1 MGRGVCKEGVME
13 EYVHCPHC
21 HRPLGEPEGS
31 GKTVLMCPYCERLF
45 ALAVGGAG
53 ERRKASAGEVSKGPF
68 PLILAEQRRP
78 VGVVLLG
85 VFLVLLGLVGVL
97 AGVAVEV
104 LLVMSLGGAG
114 EGEGQ
119 LAEWGSRLRESV
131 SVGGVAY
138 GHEIAAGAVGVLFLL
153 LFWSA
158 IGMLRGREWG
168 RVLVTLVHF
177 VGLIGGGFLLGYG
190 VIMVGVED
198 GYLVG
203 LAIGL
208 LIYFLVVSVYLG
220 QKKVRVWFA

>member
-1 MGRGVCKEGVME
+1 ME

-45 ALAVGGAG
+45 ALAGGGAG
-53 ERRKASAGEVSKGPF
+53 ERRAGERRKGSAGGASKGPF

-85 VFLVLLGLVGVL
+85 VFLVVVGLAGVL
-97 AGVAVEV
+97 AGVASEV
-104 LLVMSLGGAG
+104 ILVMSLGGAV

-119 LAEWGSRLRESV
+119 LAEWGLRLRESV
-131 SVGGVAY
+131 SVGGLAY
-138 GHEIAAGAVGVLFLL
+138 GHEIAAGAVGVVFLL

-158 IGMLRGREWG
+158 MGMLRGREWG